1 MHVEWKIVTSN
12 PQVTRTLK
20 EFAKMC
26 CACNTSLKL
35 ALRTSVIAVT
45 LLVNIFNVLCYICI
59 LYYILYA
66 HIYRWSGVH
75 VLSGSIETMPK
86 DYCLLDILH
95 ILFVCLHLLSIAIAT
110 VFMMN
115 KDEI

>member
-1 MHVEWKIVTSN
+1 M
-12 PQVTRTLK
+12 
-20 EFAKMC
+20 
-26 CACNTSLKL
+26 
-35 ALRTSVIAVT
+35 
-45 LLVNIFNVLCYICI
+45 
-59 LYYILYA
+59 
-66 HIYRWSGVH
+66 H